1 MGFFKKLF
9 DKISGT
15 NPEEEPSDLPAEIEL
30 VENEL
35 WVEVAVHQIPK
46 SMNNNSSNAL
56 SFLTRG
62 MINQNQQELFFV
74 LKTNHVGIHDV
85 PQEPLYFFEQVYSLA
100 KNGQIAREGSFTQFG
115 EKDLWGW
122 KGIVYAKAPIHLQ
135 QELPENCLSMVLLN
149 MEEVQAVQTFG
160 YTRVLSMLGKQARYY
175 PFPYWTD
182 HYRENLL
189 IKEVTP
195 HSILGHS
202 RRLVLP
208 EANATLIDNHLYL
221 KIDKNCPVDLSAET
235 FPHEIPI
242 ALIPSLDQAADSCL
256 TWSFDSKKPE
266 AITLPNSKGAVMGGC
281 MIVLVA
287 KQEEN
292 IAKIS
297 EDGFLILLK
306 NESWDDFWLAFK
318 EKKVFKLKTAE
329 ERMNFSLI
337 WA

>member
-1 MGFFKKLF
+1 MGFLKLLFKK
-9 DKISGT
+9 ISR
-15 NPEEEPSDLPAEIEL
+15 NSPHAEPTDLPAEIEL
-30 VENEL
+30 LQNEL
-35 WVEVAVHQIPK
+35 WVQVAVHKIPK
-46 SMNNNSSNAL
+46 SMNNNSSSAL

-62 MINQNQQELFFV
+62 MVNQNQQELFFV
-74 LKTNHVGIHDV
+74 LKTNQVGIHDV
-85 PQEPLYFFEQVYSLA
+85 PQEPLYFFEQVYALA
-100 KNGQIAREGSFTQFG
+100 KKGQIAREGSFTQFG

-135 QELPENCLSMVLLN
+135 LEVPDNCLSMILLN
-149 MEEVQAVQTFG
+149 IEEVKAVQTFG

-195 HSILGHS
+195 NSILSHT

-221 KIDKNCPVDLSAET
+221 KIDKTCDIDLSAEKFT
-235 FPHEIPI
+235 YEMPI
-242 ALIPSLDQAADSCL
+242 AVIPSLDQAADSCL
-256 TWSFDSKKPE
+256 TWSFDPKKPE

-281 MIVLVA
+281 MVVLLA
-287 KQEEN
+287 KQQEN

-306 NESWDDFWLAFK
+306 NETWDDFWQAFK

-329 ERMNFSLI
+329 KYIDFSLV